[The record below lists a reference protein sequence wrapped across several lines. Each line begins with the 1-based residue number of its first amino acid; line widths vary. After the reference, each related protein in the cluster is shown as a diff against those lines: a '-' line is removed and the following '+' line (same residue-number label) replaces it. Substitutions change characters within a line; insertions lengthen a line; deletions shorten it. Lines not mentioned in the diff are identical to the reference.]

1 VPESNVDA
9 TSEQKEYQ
17 SMSNVW
23 QKNCAKIAELF
34 SLWIVTGCLWAWWQP
49 EIWVWFQ
56 PYIAIGLGAI
66 MLGMGLT
73 LRLTDFSEVFRM
85 PKIIA
90 VGVLAQFVI
99 MPLSAYLWVKVLDL
113 ETSLAIGLILVGA
126 CPGGTA
132 SNVITYLARANVAL
146 SVMLTMC
153 STFAA
158 VVMTPLLTQW
168 LAGTYLPVDGWGLFR
183 SMVLVVL
190 IPLIA
195 GLLINTGLDRIQQHK
210 RHVVRAAINSVG
222 PIVSVAVIVLVVGSI
237 VAGNKT
243 AIGQMGAKLFG
254 AVFLFHATGFALGY
268 VVMKWLGYSKVECR
282 TVSIEVGMQNSG
294 LGASLAKTHFADMA
308 MAPVPAAIS
317 AVFHC
322 LIGSAVAGVWGR
334 RG

>member
-1 VPESNVDA
+1 MLNI
-9 TSEQKEYQ
+9 
-17 SMSNVW
+17 W
-23 QKNCAKIAELF
+23 QKNCVKIAEWF
-34 SLWIVTGCLWAWWQP
+34 SLWIVIGCLWAWWQP
-49 EIWVWFQ
+49 EVWVWFQ
-56 PYIAIGLGAI
+56 PYIAVGLGVI

-73 LRLTDFSEVFRM
+73 LRLSDFSEVFRM

-90 VGVLAQFVI
+90 IGVLAQFVI
-99 MPLSAYLWVKVLDL
+99 MPLSAYFWVKVLDL

-146 SVMLTMC
+146 SVLLTMC

-183 SMVLVVL
+183 SMVVVVL

-195 GLLINTGLDRIQQHK
+195 GLLINTALDRIQQHK
-210 RHVVRAAINSVG
+210 RYAVRSAINAIG
-222 PIVSVAVIVLVVGSI
+222 PIVSVAVIVLVVSSI
-237 VAGNKT
+237 VAGNKA
-243 AIGQMGAKLFG
+243 AIGQVGPKLFCS
-254 AVFLFHATGFALGY
+254 VFLFHATGFALGY
-268 VVMKWLGYSKVECR
+268 VVMKWLGYGKVESR

-322 LIGSAVAGVWGR
+322 LIGSALAGIWSR
-334 RG
+334 KR

>member
-1 VPESNVDA
+1 
-9 TSEQKEYQ
+9 
-17 SMSNVW
+17 M
-23 QKNCAKIAELF
+23 
-34 SLWIVTGCLWAWWQP
+34 WIVLGCLWAWWQP
-49 EIWVWFQ
+49 DAWVWFQ
-56 PYIAIGLGAI
+56 PYIAIGLGVI

-73 LRLTDFSEVFRM
+73 LRLCDFSEVFRM
-85 PKIIA
+85 PRIIA
-90 VGVLAQFVI
+90 IGVLAQFII
-99 MPLSAYLWVKVLDL
+99 MPLSAFFWAKVLDL
-113 ETSLAIGLILVGA
+113 EASLAIGLILVGA

-146 SVMLTMC
+146 SVLLTMC

-158 VVMTPLLTQW
+158 VVLTPLLTEW
-168 LAGTYLPVDGWGLFR
+168 LAGAYVPVDGWGLFR

-195 GLLINTGLDRIQQHK
+195 GLLINTALDRLQQHK
-210 RHVVRAAINSVG
+210 RHTVRAAINAIG

-237 VAGNKT
+237 VAGNKV
-243 AIGQMGAKLFG
+243 AIGQVGPTLF
-254 AVFLFHATGFALGY
+254 ASIFLFHATGFALGY
-268 VVMKWLGYSKVECR
+268 VVMKWLGYGKVECR

-322 LIGSAVAGVWGR
+322 LIGSAAAGVWGR
-334 RG
+334 SSKAK

>member
-1 VPESNVDA
+1 VLESNVDV

-23 QKNCAKIAELF
+23 QKNCTKIAEWF

-49 EIWVWFQ
+49 EVWLWFQ
-56 PYIAIGLGAI
+56 PYIAIGLGVI

-73 LRLTDFSEVFRM
+73 LRLTDFSEVFCM

-146 SVMLTMC
+146 SVLLTMC

-195 GLLINTGLDRIQQHK
+195 GLLINTALDRIQQHK

-268 VVMKWLGYSKVECR
+268 VVMKWLGYGKVECR